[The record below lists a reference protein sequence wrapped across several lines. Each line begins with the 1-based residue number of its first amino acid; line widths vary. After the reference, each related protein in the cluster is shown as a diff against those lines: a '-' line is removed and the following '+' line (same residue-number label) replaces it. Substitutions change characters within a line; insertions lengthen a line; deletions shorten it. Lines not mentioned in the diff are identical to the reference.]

1 MNQSFC
7 GVPTPGLVYV
17 GPATREEFD
26 LIDLPET
33 VQPWIFDITET
44 LLRNDGTEWQ
54 RRCRSKC
61 LGELGKDS
69 ICVIFQWFEARP
81 EGQPNAINRDAEIP
95 AEISVGTHAVLA
107 TGGGA

>member
-33 VQPWIFDITET
+33 VHPWIFDNTET
-44 LLRNDGTEWQ
+44 LFRNDGTEWQ

-61 LGELGKDS
+61 LGELGVDP

-81 EGQPNAINRDAEIP
+81 EGLSDALNRDAEIP
-95 AEISVGTHAVLA
+95 AEINVGTHALRA
-107 TGGGA
+107 PGGAA